1 MVFIKNLFLNI
12 KRKAAKSTYIEMQE
26 SKINPTAPINT
37 RSIIIGMVLASIIV
51 HLGFGATYIKHF
63 PVFEKFTWVHHIH
76 GALMGAWVL
85 LLIVQPFLIHYK
97 KISTHRLLGKL
108 SYVLAPLMI
117 VSMLFI
123 AKLNYEKNILTKSP
137 VDVMAVQSITWMQIV
152 LFTLFYSL
160 AIYFR
165 RKTYFH
171 MRFMI
176 GTAIVMLGPPINR
189 ILVSYFTDIPVA
201 NILLISLYVK
211 TGLAA
216 ALLLTD
222 WVKKKNYTPGLMVFG
237 AFLFSDMVYHARYS
251 DAWQA
256 VGKFIE
262 HTFY

>member
-1 MVFIKNLFLNI
+1 MNQNKLNQP
-12 KRKAAKSTYIEMQE
+12 AS
-26 SKINPTAPINT
+26 INT
-37 RSIIIGMVLASIIV
+37 EAIIIGMILVSVIV

-97 KISTHRLLGKL
+97 KKATHRLLGKL

-117 VSMLFI
+117 VSMLLI
-123 AKLNYEKNILTKSP
+123 AKHNYEKNIVTKSA

-165 RKTYFH
+165 KNTYFH

-189 ILVSYFTDIPVA
+189 ILVSYFNDIPVP
-201 NILLISLYVK
+201 NILLISLYIK

-216 ALLLTD
+216 ALLLND
-222 WVKKKNYTPGLMVFG
+222 LVKKKNYTPGLIVFVT
-237 AFLFSDMVYHARYS
+237 FLFSDIVFHARYS

-256 VGKFIE
+256 VGRFIVN
-262 HTFY
+262 TLYS

>member
-1 MVFIKNLFLNI
+1 
-12 KRKAAKSTYIEMQE
+12 MQE
-26 SKINPTAPINT
+26 NKINLSAPINT
-37 RSIIIGMVLASIIV
+37 RNIIIGMILVSIIV

-76 GALMGAWVL
+76 GALMGIWVL

-97 KISTHRLLGKL
+97 KIALHRLLGKL

-123 AKLNYEKNILTKSP
+123 AKLNYEKNILKKSA

-165 RKTYFH
+165 RNTYFH

-176 GTAIVMLGPPINR
+176 ATAIVMLGPPLNR
-189 ILVSYFTDIPVA
+189 AIHYYFPGIPVEA
-201 NILLISLYVK
+201 VLVMVLYVK
-211 TGLAA
+211 TGLAL
-216 ALLLTD
+216 ALLLSDIT
-222 WVKKKNYTPGLMVFG
+222 KNNNWKPYAIVFS
-237 AFLFSDMVYHARYS
+237 AFLFSDIVFHARYTE
-251 DAWQA
+251 AWQA
-256 VGKFIE
+256 AGKFILN
-262 HTFY
+262 TFYQ